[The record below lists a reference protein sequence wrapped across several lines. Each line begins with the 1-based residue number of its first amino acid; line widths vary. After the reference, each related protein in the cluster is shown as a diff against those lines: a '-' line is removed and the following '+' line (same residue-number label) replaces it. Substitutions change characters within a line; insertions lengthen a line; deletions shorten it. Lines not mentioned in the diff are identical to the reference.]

1 MKRTDIKVKDI
12 IDLIGYED
20 EKVVISPEC
29 ERETWVTLP
38 TDSIL
43 LNDDILNRAV
53 DGLCVENECIQI
65 FLVTER
71 GKDDEN

>member
-1 MKRTDIKVKDI
+1 MKRTDITVKDI

-29 ERETWVTLP
+29 ECETWVTLP

-53 DGLCVENECIQI
+53 DGLCVEDEYIQI
-65 FLVTER
+65 FLR
-71 GKDDEN
+71 